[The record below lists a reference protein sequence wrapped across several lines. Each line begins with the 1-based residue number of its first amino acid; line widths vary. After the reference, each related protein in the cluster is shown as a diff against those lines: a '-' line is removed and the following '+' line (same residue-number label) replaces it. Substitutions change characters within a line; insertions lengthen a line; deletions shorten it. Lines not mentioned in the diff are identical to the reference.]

1 MLERLHHTWL
11 FVGVCCPFVVL
22 EGSVI
27 RDCADIVKVPSYS
40 LGTKNI
46 IPGSWMQ
53 ELNTPVTG

>member
-11 FVGVCCPFVVL
+11 FVGVCCPFIVL
-22 EGSVI
+22 EGS
-27 RDCADIVKVPSYS
+27 DIVKVPSYS

-53 ELNTPVTG
+53 ELNTPMTG